1 MFLVVAVVVGTPIE
15 YYVASEDTVVAVE
28 YVVAKATSFT
38 FLLQMKIV
46 NSTQTRLLE
55 IISYQSNYLQCDSST
70 KFLKS
75 AAKERMKRLNAA
87 DIIHQ
92 KISH

>member
-1 MFLVVAVVVGTPIE
+1 MFLVVVVVDVVVVVVVVVGTPIE

-38 FLLQMKIV
+38 FLLQ
-46 NSTQTRLLE
+46 
-55 IISYQSNYLQCDSST
+55 CDSST

-75 AAKERMKRLNAA
+75 ETKERMKRLNAA
-87 DIIHQ
+87 DIIH
-92 KISH
+92 SEMVETR